1 MAKSCS
7 LGRRVLIINHA
18 PIRQVGIL
26 SGGFT
31 YFARKLQKELGI
43 DYVHANELDFKDGRL
58 TGEVSTAHHMFVTL
72 IYIIYPL
79 HGYTLYFASVG
90 FAPRV
95 RCVSRMGRIALPR
108 IVRCAVARAARGIYR
123 TARHARCAAG
133 IVRAIDSEHAD
144 EPDSEGTRDARR
156 NAPPSP
162 PLPHIIIK
170 THRARAQVV
179 GDIVYGNPPP
189 RKNCCVLL
197 CV

>member
-95 RCVSRMGRIALPR
+95 RCVSRMGRNEGRRMDAAHRRAVGRAPRVRCIAL
-108 IVRCAVARAARGIYR
+108 RA
-123 TARHARCAAG
+123 
-133 IVRAIDSEHAD
+133 
-144 EPDSEGTRDARR
+144 
-156 NAPPSP
+156 
-162 PLPHIIIK
+162 LPG
-170 THRARAQVV
+170 A
-179 GDIVYGNPPP
+179 
-189 RKNCCVLL
+189 
-197 CV
+197 